1 MITDPPKD
9 PLERQTLERRLERG
23 RAEEEAR
30 QARLAAQTNQRER
43 RNEVGA
49 IVFIHQNCGR
59 EFASRS
65 SLGQHSRWCKA
76 EAPIPSAYSVRT
88 ITERL
93 LPPPSPVT
101 PPEDAIKAI
110 HELAVMPKEVSATL
124 PEPPVEEF
132 RNPDGLT
139 FPEYLAAKIGTLET
153 SKANFE
159 AQLRGVQQA
168 LQRVTVELS
177 EIQITKR
184 IYEEVTN
191 DQRPKS

>member
-76 EAPIPSAYSVRT
+76 EALTPGAYSART

-93 LPPPSPVT
+93 LPPVAEVST
-101 PPEDAIKAI
+101 EAILDRV
-110 HELAVMPKEVSATL
+110 HELATHQLVAMPA
-124 PEPPVEEF
+124 VEEL
-132 RNPDGLT
+132 RNPAGQT
-139 FPEYLAAKIGTLET
+139 FLEVIDARIELLEA
-153 SKANFE
+153 SKVHLE
-159 AQLRGVQQA
+159 AQLQGVRQA
-168 LQRVTVELS
+168 ILKATVELD
-177 EIQITKR
+177 QLQTTKKL
-184 IYEEVTN
+184 YEEVMN
-191 DQRPKS
+191 DSST

>member
-49 IVFIHQNCGR
+49 IVFIHQNCGK
-59 EFASRS
+59 EFTSRA
-65 SLGQHSRWCKA
+65 SLGQHSRWCKV
-76 EAPIPSAYSVRT
+76 EAPSIV
-88 ITERL
+88 ERL
-93 LPPPSPVT
+93 LPPPSAVT
-101 PPEDAIKAI
+101 PPEDVIKAI

-132 RNPDGLT
+132 RNPEGLT
-139 FPEYLAAKIGTLET
+139 FTEYLAAKIGTLET